1 MKPEPIVNQGT
12 ANQMFAPFR
21 MAVVLAAFLMPAS
34 LSAQC
39 AGQNLLDA
47 MPSDAFAALEAGSET
62 HPYATGNRF
71 VATKGESTIHFVGTL
86 HVYDARMKEPL
97 ERLRAVIALS
107 DAVYVEAT
115 EAEQAQLKSEIA
127 KRPDLIFATEGA
139 TLPERLGQADWTL
152 LSGELAARGMPAVL
166 ASKLRPWYATAVL
179 GVPPCAIKELGG
191 QANGLDKLIM
201 DAAAEARVPVHA
213 LEPYDAAIRVF
224 TDMDDA
230 DQLDILRSSLP
241 LLGEA
246 ENVYE
251 TLIESYF
258 AEKNRLF
265 WEYTRERSVAESPD
279 DPETAAADFARMEN
293 ALLIRR
299 NYSWIDPI
307 LKAAEGREIIVAVG
321 AAHLS
326 GINGI
331 LALVE
336 EQGYRIDRESF

>member
-1 MKPEPIVNQGT
+1 MT
-12 ANQMFAPFR
+12 SPFR
-21 MAVVLAAFLMPAS
+21 LALALAAFLSPGTTW
-34 LSAQC
+34 AQC

-47 MPSDAFAALEAGSET
+47 MPPDAFAALEASSES
-62 HPYATGNRF
+62 HPYATGNRY
-71 VATKGESTIHFVGTL
+71 VATKGDNIIHFVGTL
-86 HVYDARMKEPL
+86 HVYDSRMDEPL
-97 ERLRAVIALS
+97 ERLKSVIAHS
-107 DAVYVEAT
+107 DAIYVEAT
-115 EAEQAQLKSEIA
+115 DAEQQQLKSEIA
-127 KRPDLIFATEGA
+127 KRPELIFATEGA
-139 TLPERLGQADWTL
+139 TLPERLGQEDWTL

-166 ASKLRPWYATAVL
+166 ASKLRPWYATAIL
-179 GVPPCAIKELGG
+179 GLPPCAIKELGG
-191 QANGLDKLIM
+191 KANGLDKLIM
-201 DAAAEARVPVHA
+201 DEAANARVPVFA

-241 LLGEA
+241 LLSES

-258 AEKNRLF
+258 GEKNRLF
-265 WEYTRERSVAESPD
+265 WEYTRERSVAESPE
-279 DPETAAADFARMEN
+279 DPETAAADFARMED

-307 LKAAEGREIIVAVG
+307 LKAAEGNEIIVAVG

-326 GINGI
+326 GVNGL

-336 EQGYRIDRESF
+336 EHGYRIDRESFE

>member
-1 MKPEPIVNQGT
+1 MIAPLRLALAFAALVAPAPI
-12 ANQMFAPFR
+12 
-21 MAVVLAAFLMPAS
+21 L
-34 LSAQC
+34 AQC

-47 MPSDAFAALEAGSET
+47 LTPEARATLEAGT
-62 HPYATGNRF
+62 TVHPYATGNRY
-71 VATKGESTIHFVGTL
+71 VATKGGNIIHFVGTL
-86 HVYDARMKEPL
+86 HVYDARMEAPL
-97 ERLRAVIALS
+97 ERIREVLAHS

-115 EAEQAQLKSEIA
+115 EAEQAQLKSEIS

-139 TLPERLGQADWTL
+139 TLPERLGQADWSI
-152 LSGELAARGMPAVL
+152 LSEELAARGMPAVL
-166 ASKLRPWYATAVL
+166 ASKLRPWYATAIL
-179 GVPPCAIKELGG
+179 GLPPCAIKELGG

-224 TDMDDA
+224 TEMDDA

-241 LLGEA
+241 LLDEA

-251 TLIESYF
+251 TLVESYF
-258 AEKNRLF
+258 SEENRLF
-265 WEYTRERSVAESPD
+265 WEYTRQRSVAESPE
-279 DPETAAADFARMEN
+279 DPETAAADFARMED

-299 NYSWIDPI
+299 NYSWIEPI
-307 LKAAEGREIIVAVG
+307 LAAAEGKEIIVAVG

-326 GINGI
+326 GVNGI

-336 EQGYRIDRESF
+336 EHGYRIDRESF